1 MGGRALPTECPHGRV
16 VDPGDFGESSEGCD
30 ACGIPAFTWDD
41 DGNIIEE
48 PRTQTSKG
56 TGHDRDARLRHP
68 RPQLRLPVSAAA
80 PTPKQ
85 GEPMTE
91 WFDAGSST
99 TRLPSAAGAKLAARA
114 RAAAAALTAA
124 AARIPAAEA
133 RARDD
138 ASPLG
143 AASYDHPIV
152 GGSRSELW
160 CWHHQRPVTACQH
173 DDLLCTGEPVPVG
186 DPTGEAAIRSHDDH
200 AHQARAALAKVEAG
214 VADLLALLDRA
225 TAAPAP
231 PDAKARRDTA
241 LANDP
246 DACEHCAAHG
256 HYEPTYR
263 DTNPGGNLAR
273 KYRLGSFCWRW
284 VVDTGSL
291 PTAKE
296 LTDHHVNGR
305 RVMRPA

>member
-1 MGGRALPTECPHGRV
+1 
-16 VDPGDFGESSEGCD
+16 
-30 ACGIPAFTWDD
+30 
-41 DGNIIEE
+41 
-48 PRTQTSKG
+48 
-56 TGHDRDARLRHP
+56 
-68 RPQLRLPVSAAA
+68 
-80 PTPKQ
+80 
-85 GEPMTE
+85 MTDQ
-91 WFDAGSST
+91 WLDAGSST

-160 CWHHQRPVTACQH
+160 CWHHERPVTACQR
-173 DDLLCTGEPVPVG
+173 DDMLCTGEPVPVG

-296 LTDHHVNGR
+296 LTDHVNGR